1 RPETCSSA
9 PKICSSMPRPYGPRR
24 RGRPLPL
31 RQRARPLRRRAT
43 GARALARLQPHLQR
57 ALRRLHREKV
67 QRGQGEDRER
77 RDPSSL
83 KVDLGQSPQLLWTK
97 TPAGLVVGPSSSD
110 CLLLLWH
117 SASLR
122 CVAELRARSEPS
134 AHSESADR
142 CPALLTMHFAR
153 RRDIG
158 AIRTIAK
165 KRSLAVACR
174 T

>member
-1 RPETCSSA
+1 
-9 PKICSSMPRPYGPRR
+9 
-24 RGRPLPL
+24 
-31 RQRARPLRRRAT
+31 
-43 GARALARLQPHLQR
+43 QR

-122 CVAELRARSEPS
+122 CAVKFRTRSERS
-134 AHSESADR
+134 GRGERAAR
-142 CPALLTMHFAR
+142 CPAILTIHFAR

-174 T
+174 TRSRKGTLRRLWHLFYVRCSNDTEVPVKAPRCTRAKSSRGE